1 MKHSKKFAG
10 KHHPGMEDL
19 LSTTFVLFSQQEQ
32 GRLLA
37 ARSSLADAAG
47 WGSMKLYKEQPEG
60 AESEARKEIYQ
71 QVRAQLAE
79 MGTPI
84 SEDEAL
90 LASLQTST
98 SAAGNGAGT
107 HVSQHISLNGGQP
120 HDDSG
125 DEWHS
130 EDVSDSDVQVEERER
145 LHMQVAALRYRLE
158 RKYVRRAML
167 GLLATMAYAED
178 DLSLMQDLSDNP
190 C

>member
-1 MKHSKKFAG
+1 VKHSKKFAG

-60 AESEARKEIYQ
+60 AEAEARKEIYQ

-130 EDVSDSDVQVEERER
+130 ASGFTC
-145 LHMQVAALRYRLE
+145 
-158 RKYVRRAML
+158 KWRRCGIGWSASMCGGPCWGCWPRWRML
-167 GLLATMAYAED
+167 KTT
-178 DLSLMQDLSDNP
+178 
-190 C
+190 CR